1 VTLIH
6 IFPGQGAQQ
15 RGMGRELFAR
25 FPDHVARADAVLGTS
40 VAALCLEDPESRL
53 GRTEWTQPALY
64 VVEAL
69 GHLARVEDTGRVPD
83 FVLGHSL
90 GEYAAL
96 FAAEAFDFETGL
108 RLVRRRGEIM
118 GEATG
123 GGMAAALGL
132 PRERLEE
139 ILRGDPALAT
149 LDLANMNAPT
159 QTVLAGPTAALE
171 RAGPLVEAA
180 GGRWFPL
187 NVRTAFHSRHMAP
200 ARQAFAAV
208 LAATEFRPLML
219 PVIANATAL
228 PYRDGEVASLLARQ
242 IDGPVR
248 WVESVQYVLDEPEP
262 EFVEI
267 GPGQVL
273 TRLVAEIRRA
283 PVPANIARRL

>member
-1 VTLIH
+1 MTLIH
-6 IFPGQGAQQ
+6 MFPGQGAQQ

-40 VAALCLEDPESRL
+40 IATLCLEDPENRL
-53 GRTEWTQPALY
+53 GRTEWTQPALF

-69 GHLARVEDTGRVPD
+69 GHLARVEDTGRAPD

-96 FAAEAFDFETGL
+96 FAAEVFDFETGL
-108 RLVRRRGEIM
+108 RLVQRRGQLM
-118 GEATG
+118 GAATG
-123 GGMAAALGL
+123 GSMAAALGL
-132 PRERLEE
+132 PREKVEE
-139 ILRGDPALAT
+139 IIKGDPALAE
-149 LDLANMNAPT
+149 LDLANMNAPS
-159 QTVLAGPTAALE
+159 QTVVAGPVAALE

-200 ARQAFAAV
+200 ARQDFAAFLGGIAFA
-208 LAATEFRPLML
+208 PLML

-228 PYRDGEVASLLARQ
+228 PYRDGEVAALLARQ
-242 IDGPVR
+242 IDSPVR
-248 WVESVQYVLDEPEP
+248 WVESVQYLLDEPEP
-262 EFVEI
+262 DFVEI

-283 PVPANIARRL
+283 PVPANIGRRL

>member
-1 VTLIH
+1 MTLIH
-6 IFPGQGAQQ
+6 MFPGQGAQQ

-40 VAALCLEDPESRL
+40 IATLCLDDPENRL

-69 GHLARVEDTGRVPD
+69 GHLARVEETGRIPD

-96 FAAEAFDFETGL
+96 FAAEVFDFETGL
-108 RLVRRRGEIM
+108 RLVQRRGVLM
-118 GEATG
+118 GAATG

-132 PRERLEE
+132 ARERVEE
-139 ILRGDPALAT
+139 IIRGDAALVE
-149 LDLANMNAPT
+149 LDLANMNAPS
-159 QTVLAGPTAALE
+159 QTVLAGSSDALE

-200 ARQAFAAV
+200 ARAAFAGFLQGVAFAPV
-208 LAATEFRPLML
+208 ML

-228 PYRDGEVASLLARQ
+228 PYRDGEVAALLARQ
-242 IDGPVR
+242 IDSPVR
-248 WVESVQYVLDEPEP
+248 WVESVQYLLEEPEP
-262 EFVEI
+262 EFIEI

-273 TRLVAEIRRA
+273 ARLVAEILRV
-283 PVPANIARRL
+283 PVLANIARRL